1 MGDIKIDSAKIYNV
15 YQVDLKKIR
24 YIYHIGDIHIRLN
37 DRIDEYRGVFER
49 LYKSIESYP
58 DKDQSVIVIAGDIFD
73 AKTNLKT
80 ESLELFDKLMELL
93 RLMPIVII
101 AGNHDG
107 NMTNN
112 NKKDALSYVASIYE
126 RLYDARY
133 NNIHKLYYLNQTGIY
148 ESENLIIGVRH
159 IFDYD
164 KKLPDLNDE
173 LIPERIRNSIKT
185 KIAIHHDTISGA
197 TTDIGAELTSDNC
210 LSIFD
215 SYHYGLLGDIHK
227 HQYLDGA
234 DTVAYCGSLIQQ
246 NFGETMDKHGYLKWD
261 LDTGKSE
268 LVEIEND
275 YGYITINLEK
285 DENKTIM
292 PKKMPK
298 NLNVR
303 IYYKD
308 CSEKYL
314 SKFKKQM
321 NKKYNILKYVEEP
334 IIEESKN
341 IEIDV
346 LAKKQ
351 EEYENALINFMTDR
365 KIDVKYHDI
374 IKNHMSKI
382 FKELKRESV
391 MYRIKKLWISN
402 ILCYGEDNLIDFD
415 RMKQRIGIFS
425 KNYTG
430 KSTIIDCICECLFDM
445 NIKGIAK
452 KDMLRHDTTK
462 GYIRLIL
469 DINGN
474 EYEIEKIYQRN
485 KTTLLNL
492 YHIKNNKKTLLNG
505 DTLNETVKMIR
516 ENIGSIEK
524 FKQID
529 CITQNDN
536 NGIADMSKDMR
547 KKFLKEVLCMNDGI
561 EIYKKIKEQIVE
573 LKNEI
578 KYMEKDNEKNLE
590 MIKGKRRKEEII
602 VIEERLTQFNI
613 NKREIMDRI
622 INIDDSIFR
631 NNKIENML
639 IDIDSIEKENKGLS
653 QKIEN
658 LDKKMKDIHIDEK
671 YHEKHN
677 EFNINKMKRVTEKEF
692 IMKQLKEKK
701 YNIRQY
707 DIEKNS
713 REYERIKMEYENIME
728 EYNKLNMMISS
739 IDNDIDGI
747 EINYDDKIENKNKEW
762 TNTRNIK
769 MKELMNGKR
778 AKRNIKN
785 VYRDIYERYEQI
797 KQIYEEREEQER
809 YERIIEA
816 MNKLDKMESI
826 EYNEKCGVCVKK
838 NKVHIDEKN
847 RLMEIIGENNM
858 DEIKGKYQT
867 INWKELE
874 REKIN
879 IERIIEDLEYN
890 KIAEEENNRIEK
902 EYNKIANERNEEYEK
917 YKKDME
923 EKIKRKTEY
932 EKEKKNIMNKI
943 NKLGY
948 ENMKKKY
955 ENIVTIMNEI
965 NENRKKIEENNDI
978 DKKIQ
983 EIYSDI
989 ELINEEVDDNYIQNN
1004 ILHKLMDNYKLE
1016 IEKYKN
1022 MIDKNDRKIIEAKEM
1037 RERYEIFKNNC
1048 RIRKEIEIIDDE
1060 NMKMNIE
1067 KSLIDK
1073 DIKEIERINEDIIR
1087 NNDKLIKK
1095 YEELETNK
1103 VLEIV
1108 FDKNGITEHML
1119 RETCKKIIIDI
1130 NKLTKMICDYEFLID
1145 EDFNYKIKKGNCVYN
1160 IENASGAEKLV
1171 LNISFRIIISGIRNI
1186 SRMNM
1191 MIIDESFVSFDVERR
1206 NMIESIIKMILSRYE
1221 KVIVISHMEEIRGMV
1236 EDRIEIERRSKDKEI
1251 VSYIR

>member
-1 MGDIKIDSAKIYNV
+1 MSEISIDSKRVNNII
-15 YQVDLKKIR
+15 QLDLKKIK
-24 YIYHIGDIHIRLN
+24 YIYHLADIHIRLN
-37 DRIDEYRGVFER
+37 DRIDEYNKVFDR
-49 LYKSIESYP
+49 LYKSIELQGNYDESI
-58 DKDQSVIVIAGDIFD
+58 IVLAGDIFD

-93 RLMPIVII
+93 KLMPIIMI

-112 NKKDALSYVASIYE
+112 NKKDALAYVASIYD
-126 RLYDARY
+126 RLYEARY
-133 NNIHKLYYLNQTGIY
+133 NNIHKLYYLNETGIY
-148 ESENLIIGVRH
+148 ESENLIIGVKH
-159 IFDYD
+159 IFEYE
-164 KKLPDLNDE
+164 KYLPNLEDPIL
-173 LIPERIRNSIKT
+173 PESIRNTIKT
-185 KIAIHHDTISGA
+185 KIAIHHETITGA
-197 TTDIGAELTSDNC
+197 TTDIGAELSSDNS

-227 HQYLDGA
+227 YQYLDGA

-246 NFGETMDKHGYLKWD
+246 NFGETLDKHGYLKWD
-261 LDTGKSE
+261 LETGKSG
-268 LVEIEND
+268 LIEIENE
-275 YGYITINLEK
+275 YGYITIKLEK
-285 DENKTIM
+285 DEVKTNI

-314 SKFKKQM
+314 SKFRKQM

-341 IEIDV
+341 IVIDV

-351 EEYENALINFMTDR
+351 EEYENALINFMTNK

-402 ILCYGEDNLIDFD
+402 ILCYGEDNIIDFD

-452 KDMLRHDTTK
+452 KDMLRHETTK
-462 GYIRLIL
+462 GYIRLML

-485 KTTLLNL
+485 KSTLLNL
-492 YHIKNNKKTLLNG
+492 YHIKNDKKTLLNG
-505 DTLNETVKMIR
+505 DTLNDTVKMIR

-578 KYMEKDNEKNLE
+578 KYMEKDNEKNLD
-590 MIKGKRRKEEII
+590 MIKGKRRKEELI
-602 VIEERLTQFNI
+602 VIEERLTQINI
-613 NKREIMDRI
+613 NKRELMDRI

-631 NNKIENML
+631 NNNIENIL
-639 IDIDSIEKENKGLS
+639 IDVDSIEKENNVLN

-658 LDKKMKDIHIDEK
+658 IDNKIKNIYIDEK

-677 EFNINKMKRVTEKEF
+677 EFNMNKMKRITEKEL
-692 IMKQLKEKK
+692 IMKQLKENKH
-701 YNIRQY
+701 NIRQY

-728 EYNKLNMMISS
+728 EYNKLSILISS
-739 IDNDIDGI
+739 IDKNIDNI

-762 TNTRNIK
+762 VNTINIK

-778 AKRNIKN
+778 AKRNVKN
-785 VYRDIYERYEQI
+785 VYQDIYERYETI
-797 KQIYEEREEQER
+797 KQIYEEKEEQDR
-809 YERIIEA
+809 YDKIIEA
-816 MNKLDKMESI
+816 MNKLDKIESI

-847 RLMEIIGENNM
+847 RLLEIIGENNM
-858 DEIKGKYQT
+858 EEVNKKYKNV
-867 INWKELE
+867 NWKELE

-890 KIAEEENNRIEK
+890 KIIEEENKRIEK
-902 EYNKIANERNEEYEK
+902 EYNKIVNERNEEYEN

-943 NKLGY
+943 NKLEY
-948 ENMKKKY
+948 ENMKNKY

-983 EIYSDI
+983 EIYSEI

-1016 IEKYKN
+1016 IEKYKS
-1022 MIDKNDRKIIEAKEM
+1022 MIDKNNRKIIEDKEM
-1037 RERYEIFKNNC
+1037 RERYEIYKNNY
-1048 RIRKEIEIIDDE
+1048 RIRKEIEIIDEE
-1060 NMKMNIE
+1060 NMKKNIE
-1067 KSLIDK
+1067 KSLTEK

-1130 NKLTKMICDYEFLID
+1130 NKLTKMICEYEFIID
-1145 EDFNYKIKKGNCVYN
+1145 EDFNYKIKKGNSIYN

-1191 MIIDESFVSFDVERR
+1191 MFIDESFVSFDVERR

-1221 KVIVISHMEEIRGMV
+1221 KVIVISHMEEIRGIV
-1236 EDRIEIERRSKDKEI
+1236 EDRIEIERNES
-1251 VSYIR
+1251 VSYIK